1 MKSHTVNPSLSC
13 NNGGGGESR
22 VIAQVQTKVFVND
35 GRRATYYEEN
45 DSTFCGGHL
54 SEGTWVGE
62 EGGMM
67 VIWMGLMSWIVVQ
80 ILPRYCVQG
89 VTVDTEL

>member
-1 MKSHTVNPSLSC
+1 MNPSLSC
-13 NNGGGGESR
+13 DNGGRGESR
-22 VIAQVQTKVFVND
+22 VIAQVRTKAFVND

-45 DSTFCGGHL
+45 DSTFCGGRP

-67 VIWMGLMSWIVVQ
+67 AIWMGLVSWIVVQ

-89 VTVDTEL
+89 VTVDAEL